1 MFLLTYD
8 GRKGYNQ
15 RIGKELWKSRE
26 VWCPRGSR
34 DGCAEEVTIRLG
46 FARGS
51 VFDSREKEGQS
62 RWDPQK
68 DSYSEKGDTQFQG
81 SRRWMSQGNKL
92 KEDPAPPRG
101 QILKDVPY

>member
-15 RIGKELWKSRE
+15 RIGKGLWKSRE

-46 FARGS
+46 SARGS
-51 VFDSREKEGQS
+51 VFDSREKKGRADGIHKRTAIRRRETLSFKAAEG
-62 RWDPQK
+62 
-68 DSYSEKGDTQFQG
+68 G
-81 SRRWMSQGNKL
+81 
-92 KEDPAPPRG
+92 
-101 QILKDVPY
+101 